1 MRKYILFI
9 IATVLSGA
17 LTLRAQSVSDLII
30 SEVMVENENS
40 VTDEYG
46 NRGPWVEMY
55 NTSTGTVNFAGCYFS
70 DDRTNLTKSPIVK
83 GDNRT
88 KIGPR
93 QVGILYASG
102 NSALGTFHLNFRLR
116 EGSTLYFVSNDGK
129 TIIDSLVIPV
139 GITPGMSISKL
150 SNDPRQLI
158 FDNGS
163 EKVPSPMSIN
173 GKGEQ
178 KSRAE
183 ILKETDPHGFTLSIV
198 SVSVVFCALLILLTI
213 YTFTGKLF
221 SGQIKIKKPAKKKVS
236 TPKGDA
242 GSEAEIAA
250 AIAMALDAEMGGEAE
265 AAIAMAMHLYLTEAI
280 HDSEPFVITIRKNP
294 ASAWN
299 DRTSNFR
306 KTVR

>member
-9 IATVLSGA
+9 IATVLGA
-17 LTLRAQSVSDLII
+17 VTLRAQSVSDLII

-46 NRGPWVEMY
+46 NHGPWVEMY

-70 DDRTNLTKSPIVK
+70 DDRANLTKSPIVK

-198 SVSVVFCALLILLTI
+198 SVTVVFCALLILLTI

-236 TPKGDA
+236 TPKG
-242 GSEAEIAA
+242 GSGNEAEIAA

-265 AAIAMAMHLYLTEAI
+265 AAIAMAMHLYLSEAI